1 MITLFIWSSK
11 DKVYILGIMYQ
22 CDSNIG
28 IYIGVP
34 QVHTLKFAFE
44 NIVLGNLFLEL
55 QQVTCVIIIIQFK

>member
-28 IYIGVP
+28 IYIGVL
-34 QVHTLKFAFE
+34 QVHTLKFAFG

>member
-28 IYIGVP
+28 IYIGVL
-34 QVHTLKFAFE
+34 QIHTIKIARQKYSTWQS
-44 NIVLGNLFLEL
+44 FLPKHL
-55 QQVTCVIIIIQFK
+55 DYPKI